1 MSYSLP
7 TFPAHLFSSSGPSP
21 YQVGGSLRE
30 DMRSYVVR
38 QADGE
43 LYEGLKAGEFC
54 YVLNSRQMGKSSL
67 RVRTMAQLRSEG
79 DACVTFEMREL
90 CIYQISADEFYGG
103 FVSHLASELAIDL
116 DLESWWSQHSLLHPF
131 LRLGKFI
138 EEVLLQQI
146 SQNIVIFVDEIDS
159 ILNLEFKDD
168 FFAFIR
174 SCYHKRSDKP
184 AFRRLTFALLGVATP
199 TDLIADQA
207 FTPLNVDSRAIEL
220 TGFTLAESQS
230 LIEGLRRNIDHPAAV
245 LAAILSWTGGQP
257 FLTQWLCQV
266 VNQATIAIPLGSENQ
281 VVADLVRSHITHNW
295 IAHDRQQ
302 HFQTIRDRILNHK
315 TITCW
320 ALGLYQQLLNQGEMT
335 IPDSADLMQFRL
347 SGLVMKQN
355 NQLVI
360 YNRIYASIFD
370 HAWTETALRSMRP
383 YGAAIAAW
391 EIAKQDLAKQD
402 LVKQDLVK
410 QDLVKQD
417 LVKQS
422 LNPDPT
428 TYLLQ
433 GQALKSALSWADGVS
448 LSSIDYQ
455 FLSASQSQALT
466 QAQINTDRAL
476 QQETDAQQRLKTIE
490 RKTHRRLGVGA
501 IVLALSLSGTLGTYF
516 YFQHT
521 QKSLKSNAEIL
532 RLEQDSYQLL
542 NHRSQTNELNDL
554 VTAMKLVDRLKQLT
568 RQQPHQTPPTQ
579 IPVFALQ
586 SILNRIQEQHHWDTG
601 TPVNSLAYDRTGKIL
616 ASGGENGTIALWST
630 TGKRLQVIPA
640 YQPINRGESAWST
653 DVSLSS
659 DRNLSITIDPKPPT
673 NLGTPVW
680 AIGLSFS
687 PNGEWIA
694 SIASSG
700 APEIK
705 IWNMKDGKLV
715 HTIQH
720 NTAAF
725 TSIQFSPDGQRL
737 IAVSANGEINTWQV
751 NPKPNLTWL
760 NTESINSGSG
770 GFGYTVSLDG
780 KAVMFTNAQGKTE
793 VHTIGQGSEVMAVM
807 PAQGRDR
814 PTPILRPNQRLQ
826 SLIKDSSKDPSKVLT
841 TAGYSFLQNGSPY
854 LSAQANTL
862 HFLQPNGMLSATL
875 QPHPLLVTG
884 LASRSDG
891 EAIATGHPDG
901 FIKLWKP
908 KLSIDLAIDRSAA
921 TASVRSNPTQSIE
934 LPQRYRSPDGKHEMK
949 VDTSNPKARS
959 LSLWSH
965 DGKLIKTLIGESKP
979 EWFALKR
986 NFDDNLRDAVSLG
999 FSPNGNFL
1007 LGDRSGTILI
1017 WNAQGNYLHSLNHG
1031 AGILRLIHR
1040 PDGQQF
1046 ASLGLDHRI
1055 RIWDAR
1061 GSLLHTID
1069 NIPSQITQFQFSPNA
1084 QLLAARSIDGTLYL
1098 WNAQGKLITQLATGL
1113 EAGGHA
1119 EDLLR
1124 FTPDSKQLIA
1134 SHNAELKSWN
1144 LDLDDLFKTGCQ
1156 WLQDYHTETD
1166 QNSPLAI
1173 ACRDL
1178 N

>member
-7 TFPAHLFSSSGPSP
+7 IFPAHLFSNSAPSP

-30 DMRSYVVR
+30 DMSSYVVR

-220 TGFTLAESQS
+220 TGFTLSESQS

-335 IPDSADLMQFRL
+335 IPDSPDLMQFRL

-370 HAWTETALRSMRP
+370 HAWTETALRSVRP

-391 EIAKQDLAKQD
+391 EIAKQG
-402 LVKQDLVK
+402 
-410 QDLVKQD
+410 
-417 LVKQS
+417 
-422 LNPDPT
+422 LNPAYPT
-428 TYLLQ
+428 PYLLQ

-466 QAQINTDRAL
+466 QAQINTDHAL
-476 QQETDAQQRLKTIE
+476 QQETDAQHRLKTIE
-490 RKTHRRLGVGA
+490 RKTHRRLSVGA
-501 IVLALSLSGTLGTYF
+501 IVLALSLSGTLGTYL

-521 QKSLKSNAEIL
+521 QTALKSNAEIL
-532 RLEQDSYQLL
+532 RLEQESYQLL
-542 NHRSQTNELNDL
+542 NHRSQTSELNDL
-554 VTAMKLVDRLKQLT
+554 ITAMKLVDRLKQLT

-579 IPVFALQ
+579 IPIFALQ

-616 ASGGENGTIALWST
+616 ASGGENGTITLWST
-630 TGKRLQVIPA
+630 TGRRLQVIPA
-640 YQPINRGESAWST
+640 YQPMNLGESAWSKE
-653 DVSLSS
+653 VPLSP
-659 DRNLSITIDPKPPT
+659 DRNLSITIDPKPPI
-673 NLGTPVW
+673 NLGTTVW

-700 APEIK
+700 EPEIK
-705 IWNMKDGKLV
+705 VWNTKDGKLV
-715 HTIQH
+715 STINH
-720 NTAAF
+720 NTSAF

-737 IAVSANGEINTWQV
+737 IAVSINGNINSWQV
-751 NPKPNLTWL
+751 NPKTNFTWL
-760 NTESINSGSG
+760 NTEQINAGSG

-793 VHTIGQGSEVMAVM
+793 VHTIGQDSEVIATA
-807 PAQGRDR
+807 PAQGLDR
-814 PTPILRPNQRLQ
+814 PPPILRPNQRLQ
-826 SLIKDSSKDPSKVLT
+826 SLIKDPSKGRT
-841 TAGYSFLQNGSPY
+841 TAGYSFLQKGVSY

-862 HFLQPNGMLSATL
+862 HFFQPNGMLSAIL
-875 QPHPLLVTG
+875 QPHPLLMTG

-908 KLSIDLAIDRSAA
+908 KPSTEAASIVSTIA
-921 TASVRSNPTQSIE
+921 NPTQPIE
-934 LPQRYRSPDGKHEMK
+934 LPQRYRSLDGKYEMK
-949 VDTSNPKARS
+949 LEMSNPKDRS
-959 LSLWSH
+959 LSLWTH
-965 DGKLIKTLIGESKP
+965 DGKPLKTLIGESKP

-1007 LGDRSGTILI
+1007 LGDRSGHIIL
-1017 WNAQGNYLHSLNHG
+1017 WDAQGNYLRSLNHG

-1069 NIPSQITQFQFSPNA
+1069 NIPSQITQFKFSPNG

-1113 EAGGHA
+1113 EAGGKG

-1134 SHNAELKSWN
+1134 IHNAELKSWN
-1144 LDLDDLFKTGCQ
+1144 LDLDDLFTTGCH
-1156 WLQDYHTETD
+1156 WLQDYHSETD
-1166 QNSPLAI
+1166 HNAPLAI
-1173 ACRDL
+1173 ACRDQ

>member
-1 MSYSLP
+1 MSHSLP
-7 TFPAHLFSSSGPSP
+7 IFPAHLFSSSTPSP

-30 DMRSYVVR
+30 DMSSYVVR
-38 QADGE
+38 QADGA

-67 RVRTMAQLRSEG
+67 RVRTMAQLRSE
-79 DACVTFEMREL
+79 DYACVTFEMREL

-146 SQNIVIFVDEIDS
+146 PKNIVIFVDEIDS

-174 SCYHKRSDKP
+174 SCYHKRSEKP
-184 AFRRLTFALLGVATP
+184 DFRRLNFAMLGVATP

-220 TGFTLAESQS
+220 TGFTLAESES
-230 LIEGLRRNIDHPAAV
+230 LIQGLRRNIDHPTAV

-266 VNQATIAIPLGSENQ
+266 VNQSTIAIPLGSENQ

-320 ALGLYQQLLNQGEMT
+320 ALGLYQQLLNQGEIT
-335 IPDSADLMQFRL
+335 ISDSPDLMQFRL
-347 SGLVMKQN
+347 SGLVMKQHN
-355 NQLVI
+355 HLVI

-370 HAWTETALRSMRP
+370 QAWTETALRSIRP
-383 YGAAIAAW
+383 YGDAIAAW
-391 EIAKQDLAKQD
+391 ELAKQQST
-402 LVKQDLVK
+402 QDSRL
-410 QDLVKQD
+410 
-417 LVKQS
+417 
-422 LNPDPT
+422 
-428 TYLLQ
+428 YLLQ
-433 GQALKSALSWADGVS
+433 GQTLKSALSWADGVS

-466 QAQINTDRAL
+466 QAQIKTDHAL

-490 RKTHRRLGVGA
+490 RKTHRRLGFGA

-542 NHRSQTNELNDL
+542 NHRSQTSELKDL
-554 VTAMKLVDRLKQLT
+554 ITAMKLVDRLKQLT
-568 RQQPHQTPPTQ
+568 RQQPNQIPPTQ
-579 IPVFALQ
+579 VPIFTLQ
-586 SILNRIQEQHHWDTG
+586 SILDRIQEQHHWDTG
-601 TPVNSLAYDRTGKIL
+601 TPINSLAYDRTGNIL
-616 ASGGENGTIALWST
+616 ASGGENGTITLWSM

-640 YQPINRGESAWST
+640 YQPINRGEASWST
-653 DVSLSS
+653 DVPLSPDRSLS
-659 DRNLSITIDPKPPT
+659 IAIDPKPLR
-673 NLGTPVW
+673 NSGTLVW
-680 AIGLSFS
+680 PIGLSFS

-700 APEIK
+700 EPEIK
-705 IWNMKDGKLV
+705 IWNTKNSQLV
-715 HTIQH
+715 DTIK
-720 NTAAF
+720 NGAEFF
-725 TSIQFSPDGQRL
+725 TSLQFSPNGQQL
-737 IAVSANGEINTWQV
+737 LAVSANGQINIWQL
-751 NPKPNLTWL
+751 NSESKFIWL
-760 NTESINSGSG
+760 KAEQINAASG
-770 GFGYTVSLDG
+770 GFGYTLSLDG

-793 VHTIGQGSEVMAVM
+793 VHTIGQGSEVIATASVL
-807 PAQGRDR
+807 GRDR
-814 PTPILRPNQRLQ
+814 SILRPNQRLQ
-826 SLIKDSSKDPSKVLT
+826 SLVQDPANRDA
-841 TAGYSFLQNGSPY
+841 TAGYSFLQQGSPY
-854 LSAQANTL
+854 WSAQANTIN
-862 HFLQPNGMLSATL
+862 FFQSNGMLSATL
-875 QPHPLLVTG
+875 QPHPLLLTG
-884 LASRSDG
+884 LALRSDG

-901 FIKLWKP
+901 MIKLWRPKP
-908 KLSIDLAIDRSAA
+908 PTDKPLSIGSAR
-921 TASVRSNPTQSIE
+921 VNPSQPIE
-934 LPQRYRSPDGKHEMK
+934 LLQRYRSPNGKLEMK
-949 VDTSNPKARS
+949 LDTRNPNARS
-959 LSLWSH
+959 LRLWSH
-965 DGKLIKTLIGESKP
+965 DGKLINTLIGESKP
-979 EWFALKR
+979 EWLSLKR

-1007 LGDRSGTILI
+1007 LGDRSGAIIL
-1017 WNAQGNYLHSLNHG
+1017 WNAQGNYLQSLNHG

-1069 NIPSQITQFQFSPNA
+1069 NIPSQMTQFQFSPNG
-1084 QLLAARSIDGTLYL
+1084 QLLAARSIDGTVYL

-1113 EAGGHA
+1113 EVGRNA

-1134 SHNAELKSWN
+1134 SHNTELKSWN

-1156 WLQDYHTETD
+1156 WLQDYHAQTD
-1166 QNSPLAI
+1166 HNIPLAI